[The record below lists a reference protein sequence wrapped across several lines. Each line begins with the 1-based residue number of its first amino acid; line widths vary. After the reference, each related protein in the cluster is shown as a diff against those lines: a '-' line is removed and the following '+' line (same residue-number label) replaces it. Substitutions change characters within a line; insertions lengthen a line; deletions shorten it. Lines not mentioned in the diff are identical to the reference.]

1 MQEVNKKMAELKDQL
16 KQALTELRTEKK
28 RKFDQT
34 VDLIVNLQ
42 KFDVK
47 KNPVN
52 TFVSVP
58 YKIKDKKIAGFL
70 DIKNKN
76 FDTIT
81 PDQFKKYADK
91 KESKKIAKNYD
102 FFIAQPSVMPKVA
115 TAFGRVLGPLGKMPS
130 PQLGIIL
137 NTDDKTINELKE
149 KINSSIKIR
158 TKDASIKV
166 PIGKESMK
174 DEDIIENILAVYN
187 SLLKNLSK
195 GKENIKNIEIKFT
208 MTKPKKI
215 ILK

>member
-1 MQEVNKKMAELKDQL
+1 MAELKDQL
-16 KQALTELRTEKK
+16 KQALTELRAEKQ

-70 DIKNKN
+70 EVKNKN

-91 KESKKIAKNYD
+91 KELKKIAKNYD
-102 FFIAQPSVMPKVA
+102 FFIAQPSTMPKVA
-115 TAFGRVLGPLGKMPS
+115 TTFGRVLGPLGKMPS

-137 NTDDKTINELKE
+137 NADDKTIEPLKI
-149 KINSSIKIR
+149 KINLNVKIKTKECSIKL
-158 TKDASIKV
+158 S
-166 PIGKESMK
+166 IGKQSMK
-174 DEDIIENILAVYN
+174 DEEIIENILAVYN
-187 SLLKNLSK
+187 ALLKILSK
-195 GKENIKNIEIKFT
+195 QKENI
-208 MTKPKKI
+208 
-215 ILK
+215 